1 MSRSEQHVIVVGAGI
16 LGASIAY
23 HLARRGARVTLLDR
37 GPPAGEAT
45 GASFAWINASFRNPK
60 PYYDLRMVGMQ
71 EYRRL
76 EAELDGRLVVT
87 WGGGLN
93 WDLDE
98 SEIEPLVRQHAGWGY
113 DQRIVGRDEILALEP
128 RLTTPPERAVF
139 SACEGALAPVA
150 ATEALLA
157 AAADLGVDV
166 RIGEEVTDFTTK
178 LGRITGLE
186 TTAGSLETD
195 HVVLAA
201 GVASAVLAARLG
213 FELPLQ
219 SSPGL
224 LVHSRPMPPL
234 LGRVIESPGLHMK
247 QDPDGRFVAGTSF
260 GGGPVPNDPEAEGQR
275 LIDRI
280 KAALAG
286 TEGLEMERVTLGLR
300 PIPEDGHPAIGP
312 LPGVDGLYLAVMHSG
327 ITLAPA
333 VGRFAAMELL
343 DGAEVELLAPF
354 RPDRFAGG

>member
-1 MSRSEQHVIVVGAGI
+1 MASSKPHVAVIGAGI

-60 PYYDLRMVGMQ
+60 PYYDLRMVGLQ

-93 WDLDE
+93 WDLE
-98 SEIEPLVRQHAGWGY
+98 EKELEPLVREQTSWGY
-113 DQRIVGRDEILALEP
+113 DQRIVGRDEISALEP
-128 RLTTPPERAVF
+128 GLTAPPPRAVI
-139 SACEGALAPVA
+139 SPCEGALQPVA

-157 AAADLGVDV
+157 GAAELGAEVKTGV
-166 RIGEEVTDFTTK
+166 EVTGFLDRS
-178 LGRITGLE
+178 GAIAGLE
-186 TTAGSLETD
+186 TGDGRLEAD
-195 HVVLAA
+195 QVVVAA
-201 GVASAVLAARLG
+201 GVESARLLGRLG
-213 FELPLQ
+213 FDLPLR

-247 QDPDGRFVAGTSF
+247 QDPDGRIVAATSF
-260 GGGPVPNDPEAEGQR
+260 GGSPLPNDPEAEGRR
-275 LIDRI
+275 LIELI
-280 KAALAG
+280 KAALSG
-286 TEGLEMERVTLGLR
+286 TDQLEMERITIGWR
-300 PIPEDGHPAIGP
+300 PIPKDGFPAIGP
-312 LPGVDGLYLAVMHSG
+312 LPGLDGLYLAVMHSG

-333 VGRFAAMELL
+333 VGRFAAMEIL
-343 DGAEVELLAPF
+343 DGAEIALLAPF
-354 RPDRFAGG
+354 RPARFAGG

>member
-1 MSRSEQHVIVVGAGI
+1 MSQGGQHVIVVGAGI

-23 HLARRGARVTLLDR
+23 HLAWRGAGVTLLDR

-45 GASFAWINASFRNPK
+45 GASFAWINASFRNPR
-60 PYYDLRMVGMQ
+60 PYYDLRMVGLQ

-76 EAELDGRLVVT
+76 EAELAGRLVVT

-93 WDLDE
+93 WDLEEDE
-98 SEIEPLVRQHAGWGY
+98 IAPLVRQHAGWGY
-113 DQRIVGRDEILALEP
+113 DLRILGREEILALEP
-128 RLTTPPERAVF
+128 RLTAPPARAVF
-139 SACEGALAPVA
+139 SACEGALDPVA

-157 AAADLGVDV
+157 GAEALGAEIKIGCEVSDFLLNQGRVVGLQTAAG
-166 RIGEEVTDFTTK
+166 K
-178 LGRITGLE
+178 LE
-186 TTAGSLETD
+186 AD

-201 GVASAVLAARLG
+201 GVASAGLAAGLG
-213 FELPLQ
+213 FDLPLR

-247 QDPDGRFVAGTSF
+247 QDPDGRIVAGTSF
-260 GGGPVPNDPEAEGQR
+260 GGGPVPNDPEAEGRR
-275 LIDRI
+275 LIARI
-280 KAALAG
+280 KSALSG
-286 TEGLEMERVTLGLR
+286 SDGLEMERVTLGLR
-300 PIPEDGHPAIGP
+300 PIPADGRPAVGP
-312 LPGVDGLYLAVMHSG
+312 LPGLTGLYLAVMHSG

-333 VGRFAAMELL
+333 IGRFAAMEIL

-354 RPDRFAGG
+354 RPARFAAG

>member
-1 MSRSEQHVIVVGAGI
+1 MASSKPHVAVIGAGI

-60 PYYDLRMVGMQ
+60 PYYGLRMVGLQ

-87 WGGGLN
+87 GGGGLN
-93 WDLDE
+93 WDLEE
-98 SEIEPLVRQHAGWGY
+98 SEIEPLVRQHASWGY

-166 RIGEEVTDFTTK
+166 RIGEEVTDFTIK
-178 LGRITGLE
+178 LGGVAGLE
-186 TTAGSLETD
+186 TTAGSLEAD

-234 LGRVIESPGLHMK
+234 L
-247 QDPDGRFVAGTSF
+247 QTSQ
-260 GGGPVPNDPEAEGQR
+260 VQR
-275 LIDRI
+275 R
-280 KAALAG
+280 
-286 TEGLEMERVTLGLR
+286 RH
-300 PIPEDGHPAIGP
+300 ED
-312 LPGVDGLYLAVMHSG
+312 
-327 ITLAPA
+327 
-333 VGRFAAMELL
+333 
-343 DGAEVELLAPF
+343 
-354 RPDRFAGG
+354 